1 MEAIGPDLVQLLV
14 ERHPRLKKIG
24 ERVRSIICGGGSDT
38 ANLDDMVIALLTGGL
53 SLPQAILALL
63 PEAPSMAAASDRLS
77 AFHEA
82 MSVFLGAC
90 DGPAAIVACDG
101 DEAVAHLDRNGLRPL
116 WLLTTKSYALAAS
129 ELTGTVDLGPV
140 EEQKL
145 FGPGDTV
152 VVSLKNG
159 DVLLTDAVHRLVSTQ
174 RFPVPPRR
182 VVLEAAPATA
192 PATTTDLRRLQLA
205 FGMTREDEDVL
216 LAALAGT
223 GKAAVGSMG
232 DDTPPAAML
241 DRLPRRLEDHFKL
254 RFAQET
260 SPPIDPIRDSWV
272 FETQVALGDRSGLW
286 TGGKTTGP
294 VYVLPERILST
305 ADAAALAG
313 REGVATLDLLFEATR
328 GAAGLEAALDEIV
341 SRGLNLAGRA
351 AVIVLSD
358 RGVDGAKAA
367 VPALRAASRLHDA
380 LVKVGLRHRVGIVA
394 EAGVWDIQHCA
405 LLVAVGADAVA
416 PWLGCVSAGEKEKT
430 YLKGLRG
437 RFRRGHVDD
446 GGDPGLGLLRR
457 EAGRGGGPR
466 PRVAARGVPGRRP
479 PPRRDRPGGARP
491 RVAGLPRRGLPAR
504 RARGSARRRR
514 VPLPQD
520 GPPPRQQPR
529 GLQGPAR
536 GVRLRG
542 PRRRRSRLDR
552 GLRGVRAHRQRTRAD
567 RHPRPPP
574 HRPPRRARPARR
586 GRGRGTRPLALH
598 GAGDERGS
606 PLRARPPR
614 GRARDERA
622 PPLLPGEVPPR
633 RRPGAGRHRPDLRTV
648 ARAGSTRP
656 ASAATTATA
665 ASSTRGRASR

>member
-1 MEAIGPDLVQLLV
+1 
-14 ERHPRLKKIG
+14 
-24 ERVRSIICGGGSDT
+24 
-38 ANLDDMVIALLTGGL
+38 
-53 SLPQAILALL
+53 
-63 PEAPSMAAASDRLS
+63 MAAASDRLS

-116 WLLTTKSYALAAS
+116 WLLTTKDYALAAS
-129 ELTGTVDLGPV
+129 ELTGTVDLGHV

-182 VVLEAAPATA
+182 VVLEAAPASA
-192 PATTTDLRRLQLA
+192 AATTADLRRLQLA

-286 TGGKTTGP
+286 TNGKATGP
-294 VYVLPERILST
+294 VYVLPERILAT

-328 GAAGLEAALDEIV
+328 GTAGLEAALDEVV

-358 RGVDGAKAA
+358 RGVDGARAA

-405 LLVAVGADAVA
+405 LLVAVGADAVS
-416 PWLGCVSAGEKEKT
+416 PWLGCLSAGEREKT

-437 RFRRGHVDD
+437 GFVEAMSMMGVTPASAYCGAKLVEAVGLDPAWLREEFPGVARHL
-446 GGDPGLGLLRR
+446 GGIGPEVLDR
-457 EAGRGGGPR
+457 EWLAFHDE
-466 PRVAARGVPGRRP
+466 AF
-479 PPRRDRPGGARP
+479 RPGAPAGA
-491 RVAGLPRRGLPAR
+491 
-504 RARGSARRRR
+504 ARRRR

-529 GLQGPAR
+529 GLQGAAR
-536 GVRLRG
+536 GVGLRG
-542 PRRRRSRLDR
+542 PRRRRGGLDR
-552 GLRGVRAHRQRTRAD
+552 GLRGVRAHRQRARAD
-567 RHPRPPP
+567 RDPGSPED
-574 HRPPRRARPARR
+574 RPARR
-586 GRGRGTRPLALH
+586 DPSRSTR
-598 GAGDERGS
+598 S
-606 PLRARPPR
+606 RARSTCCGASWRR
-614 GRARDERA
+614 G
-622 PPLLPGEVPPR
+622 
-633 RRPGAGRHRPDLRTV
+633 
-648 ARAGSTRP
+648 
-656 ASAATTATA
+656 
-665 ASSTRGRASR
+665 